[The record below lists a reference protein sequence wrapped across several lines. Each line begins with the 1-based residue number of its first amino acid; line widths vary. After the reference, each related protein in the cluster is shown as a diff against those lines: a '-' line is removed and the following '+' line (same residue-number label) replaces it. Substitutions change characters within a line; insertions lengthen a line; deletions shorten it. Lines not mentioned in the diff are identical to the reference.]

1 MCYKWRRH
9 QGSHGTAA
17 VSAGWAP
24 GGKACAL
31 SQGGWLGRT
40 GLRRLGRT
48 GLDQHLFWDHRY
60 HPRRTTPHTPLGLD
74 QHVLLGPRLPSDG
87 TRAPRPLG
95 AQVAHPLENSPLGE
109 TPPPPCSQ
117 PACPLL
123 PPYTPLHPL
132 RRDLLTFLQPAV
144 GGNDSLAG
152 WGVDWPSGEA
162 VGSWY
167 AANDVTL
174 VKLVHA
180 YVTVTHDTA
189 FLGERVTSDTR
200 LLTTAPGGA
209 PVGAQG
215 GAPGGAT
222 VEGPAAEGPAAM
234 APTVWQ
240 QLLGLATAWQG
251 RVGAAGGLADFGGP
265 PNLLECVPTYVH
277 KVAAFNAAA
286 VWSSRMVG
294 RAADHPSLEQERV
307 RQLRRQLRGQRRRM
321 KAAARPGLRH
331 GINGQRGA
339 RPAALGAKL
348 AAQADALAAAVL
360 GLAVGRSGVWFAEQP
375 DGSRRARHHGGL
387 EPGRPKPGPGV

>member
-1 MCYKWRRH
+1 MY
-9 QGSHGTAA
+9 
-17 VSAGWAP
+17 
-24 GGKACAL
+24 
-31 SQGGWLGRT
+31 
-40 GLRRLGRT
+40 
-48 GLDQHLFWDHRY
+48 
-60 HPRRTTPHTPLGLD
+60 
-74 QHVLLGPRLPSDG
+74 
-87 TRAPRPLG
+87 
-95 AQVAHPLENSPLGE
+95 
-109 TPPPPCSQ
+109 
-117 PACPLL
+117 
-123 PPYTPLHPL
+123 PL

-189 FLGERVTSDTR
+189 FLGERVTSGTSLR
-200 LLTTAPGGA
+200 ATAPGGA
-209 PVGAQG
+209 PGSVPGAT
-215 GAPGGAT
+215 GAT
-222 VEGPAAEGPAAM
+222 VEGPTAEGPAAV

-251 RVGAAGGLADFGGP
+251 RVGTAGGLADFGGP

-307 RQLRRQLRGQRRRM
+307 RPNPNPNPNPPLHAPAAPLLAPGRPPSPDLESIPWDPLGRAPHPPTRHPPATQQRPTSRPSPVLLPHLTPPPASLVPRLVVAPH
-321 KAAARPGLRH
+321 AAATHPPPPSTPSGGGGCVGYRGR
-331 GINGQRGA
+331 RGA
-339 RPAALGAKL
+339 RGPRQAVRALELRPELRPQISAHL
-348 AAQADALAAAVL
+348 AP
-360 GLAVGRSGVWFAEQP
+360 RSRAEI
-375 DGSRRARHHGGL
+375 SS
-387 EPGRPKPGPGV
+387 